1 MSNAATARE
10 LALNTRSLKAN
21 PYANGGALN
30 TRSMK
35 ANPYA
40 NETDMLNASQ
50 DGMDT
55 MLKAIQDGSYTYK
68 QYTTARTHREYG

>member
-1 MSNAATARE
+1 MIPDIKLDSI
-10 LALNTRSLKAN
+10 SLKAN
-21 PYANGGALN
+21 PNG
-30 TRSMK
+30 
-35 ANPYA
+35 
-40 NETDMLNASQ
+40 TDKLNASQ